1 VYITSRAPFKLAGAA
16 GVIEGVNVQENNCGD
31 VVVKAL
37 NGKKVDILI
46 NNAGYFYEPVEKI
59 TSLNFE
65 EEMKMIDICALG
77 VLRITAAIFNAGLLA
92 AGSKVQH
99 PFTALQHPPHPRA
112 THTQPPSHTR
122 SYRSIVTCA
131 CRWR

>member
-1 VYITSRAPFKLAGAA
+1 VYVTSRAPFKLAGAA
-16 GVIEGVNVQENNCGD
+16 GVIEGVNVQDNNCGD

-92 AGSKVQH
+92 AGSKV
-99 PFTALQHPPHPRA
+99 PAFRFL
-112 THTQPPSHTR
+112 SYSN
-122 SYRSIVTCA
+122 SYRAHCA
-131 CRWR
+131 IPYILLLLCIL